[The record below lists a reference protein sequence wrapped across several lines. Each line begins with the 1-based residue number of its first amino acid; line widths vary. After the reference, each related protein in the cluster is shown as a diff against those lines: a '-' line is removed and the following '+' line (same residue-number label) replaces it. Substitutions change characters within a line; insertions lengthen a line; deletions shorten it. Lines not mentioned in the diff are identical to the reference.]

1 MRKFINNVLMLAAA
15 FFAGTATVS
24 VIEYANIIA
33 DRPDNSIGGEVL
45 IIPLMLVILY
55 IGWILAKMYFSIIAV
70 SYTHLDVYKRQ
81 TQHSFQDSR
90 LSTVLTV

>member
-24 VIEYANIIA
+24 VIDYANAVA

-55 IGWILAKMYFSIIAV
+55 IGWLLAKIYFSTVIADKIYN
-70 SYTHLDVYKRQ
+70 SAYKKGY
-81 TQHSFQDSR
+81 SKGKSE
-90 LSTVLTV
+90 

>member
-24 VIEYANIIA
+24 VIDYANAVA

-45 IIPLMLVILY
+45 I
-55 IGWILAKMYFSIIAV
+55 
-70 SYTHLDVYKRQ
+70 
-81 TQHSFQDSR
+81 
-90 LSTVLTV
+90 LSLIHI

>member
-24 VIEYANIIA
+24 VIEYANSIA

-55 IGWILAKMYFSIIAV
+55 IGWILAKCTSA
-70 SYTHLDVYKRQ
+70 
-81 TQHSFQDSR
+81 
-90 LSTVLTV
+90 

>member
-1 MRKFINNVLMLAAA
+1 MVQQMRKFINNVLMLAAA

-24 VIEYANIIA
+24 VIEYANSIA

-55 IGWILAKMYFSIIAV
+55 IGWILAKMYLFGLLEFIPYFFFLLAF
-70 SYTHLDVYKRQ
+70 L
-81 TQHSFQDSR
+81 FE
-90 LSTVLTV
+90 

>member
-24 VIEYANIIA
+24 VIEYANSIA

-55 IGWILAKMYFSIIAV
+55 IGWILAKMYFCIIVADKIYN
-70 SYTHLDVYKRQ
+70 SAYKKGYNKGKAE
-81 TQHSFQDSR
+81 
-90 LSTVLTV
+90 

>member
-45 IIPLMLVILY
+45 IIPLMLSLIH
-55 IGWILAKMYFSIIAV
+55 I
-70 SYTHLDVYKRQ
+70 
-81 TQHSFQDSR
+81 
-90 LSTVLTV
+90 

>member
-24 VIEYANIIA
+24 VIEYANSIA

-45 IIPLMLVILY
+45 II
-55 IGWILAKMYFSIIAV
+55 
-70 SYTHLDVYKRQ
+70 
-81 TQHSFQDSR
+81 
-90 LSTVLTV
+90 LSLIHISEPTRPY

>member
-24 VIEYANIIA
+24 VIEYANSIA

-55 IGWILAKMYFSIIAV
+55 IEWILAKMYFSIIVADKIYN
-70 SYTHLDVYKRQ
+70 SAYKKGYNKGKAE
-81 TQHSFQDSR
+81 
-90 LSTVLTV
+90 

>member
-15 FFAGTATVS
+15 FFAGTSTVS
-24 VIEYANIIA
+24 VIEYANAVA

-55 IGWILAKMYFSIIAV
+55 IGWILAKMYFSIIVADNIFN
-70 SYTHLDVYKRQ
+70 SGYKKGYNKGK
-81 TQHSFQDSR
+81 SE
-90 LSTVLTV
+90 

>member
-24 VIEYANIIA
+24 VIDYANAVA

-55 IGWILAKMYFSIIAV
+55 IGWILAKMYFSIIV
-70 SYTHLDVYKRQ
+70 SDKIFNSGYKKGYNKGK
-81 TQHSFQDSR
+81 SE
-90 LSTVLTV
+90 

>member
-24 VIEYANIIA
+24 VIEYANSIA

-55 IGWILAKMYFSIIAV
+55 IGCILAKMYFSIIVADKIYN
-70 SYTHLDVYKRQ
+70 SAYKKGYNKGKAE
-81 TQHSFQDSR
+81 
-90 LSTVLTV
+90 

>member
-55 IGWILAKMYFSIIAV
+55 IGWILAKMYFSIIVADEIFN
-70 SYTHLDVYKRQ
+70 SGYKKGYNKGK
-81 TQHSFQDSR
+81 SE
-90 LSTVLTV
+90 